1 MNFDENAQ
9 VHTLLFVS
17 HFIHKTLTAIKLSI
31 SDSKP
36 SYHYCNENNWAM
48 RHVTEPDMK
57 NRYYYREK
65 LCTSYSTPI
74 ANSNNYHLLH
84 PTDDYGDAEQ
94 NQEYSFRDR
103 NQFLKE
109 ISQVRQDIVR
119 FRTEMNGLA
128 KQMDG
133 MEIDLNH
140 SKDRVY
146 EIEKGLT
153 ATQEVNVNLQV
164 LLERAVNNQ
173 RESDVHATRAMRH
186 IHTNLATVVYETGQL
201 RGRLTTIANYQ
212 KQHQGNVSHMA
223 ERMREYTSM
232 LEQAQG
238 TIQSL
243 KEPSNRIRLLL
254 SPEAED
260 VMNSLD
266 IKSNADEIKD
276 RYKHR
281 IIRKRASNPEVT
293 TFSSPVVLNR
303 KKQAW
308 LPQKGLRILLNDYH
322 DGF

>member
-1 MNFDENAQ
+1 ME
-9 VHTLLFVS
+9 
-17 HFIHKTLTAIKLSI
+17 
-31 SDSKP
+31 
-36 SYHYCNENNWAM
+36 
-48 RHVTEPDMK
+48 

-74 ANSNNYHLLH
+74 ANSNAYYLREEEQKQNY
-84 PTDDYGDAEQ
+84 P
-94 NQEYSFRDR
+94 FRNN

-109 ISQVRQDIVR
+109 IGQVKQDIVR
-119 FRTEMNGLA
+119 FKNEMNGLV

-140 SKDRVY
+140 SKDRVH

-164 LLERAVNNQ
+164 LLEKAVNNQ
-173 RESDVHATRAMRH
+173 KESDVYATRAMRH
-186 IHTNLATVVYETGQL
+186 IHTNLATVVYETSQL
-201 RGRLTTIANYQ
+201 RGRLTSIADYQ
-212 KQHQGNVSHMA
+212 KQHQGNVSDMA
-223 ERMREYTSM
+223 ERMREYTNM

-243 KEPSNRIRLLL
+243 QEPSNNIRLLL
-254 SPEAED
+254 SPEVED
-260 VMNSLD
+260 VMDSLD

-276 RYKHR
+276 LYRHR

>member
-1 MNFDENAQ
+1 MQ
-9 VHTLLFVS
+9 RHKYSHT
-17 HFIHKTLTAIKLSI
+17 HA
-31 SDSKP
+31 
-36 SYHYCNENNWAM
+36 HY
-48 RHVTEPDMK
+48 
-57 NRYYYREK
+57 
-65 LCTSYSTPI
+65 
-74 ANSNNYHLLH
+74 
-84 PTDDYGDAEQ
+84 
-94 NQEYSFRDR
+94 
-103 NQFLKE
+103 
-109 ISQVRQDIVR
+109 
-119 FRTEMNGLA
+119 
-128 KQMDG
+128 
-133 MEIDLNH
+133 
-140 SKDRVY
+140 
-146 EIEKGLT
+146 
-153 ATQEVNVNLQV
+153 LQ
-164 LLERAVNNQ
+164 
-173 RESDVHATRAMRH
+173 
-186 IHTNLATVVYETGQL
+186 VVYETGQL

>member
-9 VHTLLFVS
+9 
-17 HFIHKTLTAIKLSI
+17 LSI
-31 SDSKP
+31 SDSK
-36 SYHYCNENNWAM
+36 SSQYNNNWAM
-48 RHVTEPDMK
+48 RHITVEPDMQ

-74 ANSNNYHLLH
+74 ANSNNYYLLH
-84 PTDDYGDAEQ
+84 QRDADDNAEEDQ
-94 NQEYSFRDR
+94 QYSFRDK

-140 SKDRVY
+140 SKDRVH

-186 IHTNLATVVYETGQL
+186 IHTNLATVVYETDQL
-201 RGRLTTIANYQ
+201 RGRLTSIANYQ

-266 IKSNADEIKD
+266 IKSNADQIKD
-276 RYKHR
+276 LYKHR

>member
-1 MNFDENAQ
+1 MQ
-9 VHTLLFVS
+9 
-17 HFIHKTLTAIKLSI
+17 
-31 SDSKP
+31 
-36 SYHYCNENNWAM
+36 
-48 RHVTEPDMK
+48 

-74 ANSNNYHLLH
+74 ANSNNYYLLH
-84 PTDDYGDAEQ
+84 QRDADDNAEEDQ
-94 NQEYSFRDR
+94 QYSFRDK

-140 SKDRVY
+140 SKDRVH

-186 IHTNLATVVYETGQL
+186 IHTNLATVVYETDQL
-201 RGRLTTIANYQ
+201 RGRLTSIANYQ

-266 IKSNADEIKD
+266 IKSNADQIKD
-276 RYKHR
+276 LYKHR

>member
-9 VHTLLFVS
+9 VRNLLASILSSHTNHL
-17 HFIHKTLTAIKLSI
+17 HPA
-31 SDSKP
+31 
-36 SYHYCNENNWAM
+36 
-48 RHVTEPDMK
+48 EPDIK
-57 NRYYYREK
+57 NGYYYREK

-74 ANSNNYHLLH
+74 ANSNNYYLLH
-84 PTDDYGDAEQ
+84 QRDNYDDAEQ
-94 NQEYSFRDR
+94 DQEYSFRDR

-119 FRTEMNGLA
+119 LRTEMNGLA

-140 SKDRVY
+140 SKDRVH

-201 RGRLTTIANYQ
+201 RGRLTCIANYQ